1 MEKQSH
7 FHTVLWAL
15 AVSMLAAAATLW
27 LIFKFVLPPDKPA
40 SPPPAY
46 TIGVWEGK
54 VAVFERDQ
62 EFPKQVYDT
71 YVVTLPE
78 KLRQQV
84 EEGVPAESAA
94 RLSVLLEDYTS

>member
-1 MEKQSH
+1 MQKQSH
-7 FHTVLWAL
+7 LHTVLWAL

-27 LIFKFVLPPDKPA
+27 LIFRFVLLPNQPA

-71 YVVTLPE
+71 FVSALPE
-78 KLRQQV
+78 ELRQQV
-84 EEGVPAESAA
+84 EKGVPAENDA